1 MNRSIPVVL
10 LRIAVL
16 CGAMVFLA
24 GCAAHLRT
32 AGGYMDTPQAHV
44 NEGMKYYNNETF
56 SKALEEFNLALS
68 LNSEYAPAYAGI
80 ALTAVAQGDLEH
92 AEKAAAKARSL
103 DAKLPQAYV
112 ANAMV
117 IAAKNKKRPPADWLP
132 SMEKAFDKALKLA
145 PADPEI
151 YYRRGCC
158 YKNAFDFEQ
167 AAFDFRKVLESKSD
181 WTGKADEQW
190 QQIQMIQRAAPGSD
204 VGKQIALV
212 NAITRADIAALFVSE
227 LHIDNLIAKKSTNSH
242 DTGFKSPTDSRVMHT
257 DSSDRLPKVTDISG
271 HWAKNFIN
279 DILDYSIRGLEPYP
293 DHTFHPDQL
302 INRSEYAMMVEEC
315 LIAITGNQSLATQY
329 IGTQSRFSDVNA
341 SHPSYNAICNA
352 VDKNIM
358 DASINGEF
366 GPEKSVSG
374 PEALLVIRK
383 LKELKK

>member
-1 MNRSIPVVL
+1 
-10 LRIAVL
+10 
-16 CGAMVFLA
+16 
-24 GCAAHLRT
+24 
-32 AGGYMDTPQAHV
+32 MDTPQAHV

-56 SKALEEFNLALS
+56 TKAMEEFNLALS
-68 LNSEYAPAYAGI
+68 LDPEYAPAYAGI
-80 ALTAVAQGDLEH
+80 ALTAAAQGDLEH
-92 AEKAAAKARSL
+92 AERAADKAHSL
-103 DAKLPQAYV
+103 DAKLPEAYV
-112 ANAMV
+112 ASAIV
-117 IAAKNKKRPPADWLP
+117 IAAKNKKRTPADWLP
-132 SMEKAFDKALKLA
+132 SMEKEFAKAIKLA

-151 YYRRGCC
+151 YYRRGSC
-158 YKNAFDFEQ
+158 YKNAFAFEQ
-167 AAFDFRKVLESKSD
+167 AANDFRKVLDSKGD

-190 QQIQMIQRAAPGSD
+190 QLIQMIQRAVPGSD

-227 LHIDNLIAKKSTNSH
+227 LHIDNLIAKKRPNSH
-242 DTGFKSPTDSRVMHT
+242 DTGFKSPTDSRVMNS
-257 DSSDRLPKVTDISG
+257 DSSVQLPKVTDISG

-279 DILDYSIRGLEPYP
+279 DILDYNIRGLEPYP